1 MSSFG
6 IPDLDPALEA
16 NLATGMQGVEH
27 LLREHIKGD
36 YPLVEETSRHLVA
49 AGGKRLR
56 PLLTLIS
63 SHYGDPTRKEVIP
76 AAVVCELTHLATLYH
91 DDVMDEAP
99 LRRGVESANNRWGNT
114 IAILTGDYLFSKASD
129 LLADLGPEAVRL
141 QARTF
146 ERLVIGQIM
155 ETQGPQN
162 GEDPLAHYLRVVGDK
177 TGSLIATRYGNVM
190 GTRGSVIPLF
200 FNQLKNSLDLT
211 VTNLKMSRF
220 LMSVE
225 ESVELVLYALKNAKS
240 GDIFVQKSPACTIEI
255 LIKALSKILNKNPKL
270 KVIGMRHGEKE
281 HETLIS
287 SEEMFKT
294 IDLGKYFRIPQDTR
308 DLNYE
313 EYFEKGNKKNIKII
327 SKDYSSCNT
336 KQLSILETIKLINK
350 SKVLVNFI
358 D

>member
-16 NLATGMQGVEH
+16 DLATGMQGVEH

-63 SHYGDPTRKEVIP
+63 SHFGDPTRKEVIP

-177 TGSLIATRYGNVM
+177 TGSLIATSARFGALLSGAPRETVETLTKFGEQIGIAFQLADDVIDIASESSQSGKTPGTDLREGVPTLVTLNVM
-190 GTRGSVIPLF
+190 ASNKPEDAELKRLLSAPIHDEVEVQQVLRALRTHDGLQQARQQLGNIAKDARTALGPLP
-200 FNQLKNSLDLT
+200 LNSAT
-211 VTNLKMSRF
+211 S
-220 LMSVE
+220 
-225 ESVELVLYALKNAKS
+225 ALFSLCDAVVDRS
-240 GDIFVQKSPACTIEI
+240 A
-255 LIKALSKILNKNPKL
+255 
-270 KVIGMRHGEKE
+270 
-281 HETLIS
+281 
-287 SEEMFKT
+287 
-294 IDLGKYFRIPQDTR
+294 
-308 DLNYE
+308 
-313 EYFEKGNKKNIKII
+313 
-327 SKDYSSCNT
+327 
-336 KQLSILETIKLINK
+336 
-350 SKVLVNFI
+350 
-358 D
+358 

>member
-16 NLATGMQGVEH
+16 DLATGMQGVEH

-63 SHYGDPTRKEVIP
+63 SHFGDPTRKEVIP

-177 TGSLIATRYGNVM
+177 TGSLIATSARFGALLSGASRETVETLTKFGEQIGIAFQLADDVIDIASESSQSGKTPGTDLREGVPTLVTLNVMASNKPEDAELKRLLSAPIHDEVVVQQVLRALRTHDGLQQARQQLGNVAKDARTAL
-190 GTRGSVIPLF
+190 GPLP
-200 FNQLKNSLDLT
+200 LNSAT
-211 VTNLKMSRF
+211 G
-220 LMSVE
+220 
-225 ESVELVLYALKNAKS
+225 ALFSLCDAVVDRS
-240 GDIFVQKSPACTIEI
+240 A
-255 LIKALSKILNKNPKL
+255 
-270 KVIGMRHGEKE
+270 
-281 HETLIS
+281 
-287 SEEMFKT
+287 
-294 IDLGKYFRIPQDTR
+294 
-308 DLNYE
+308 
-313 EYFEKGNKKNIKII
+313 
-327 SKDYSSCNT
+327 
-336 KQLSILETIKLINK
+336 
-350 SKVLVNFI
+350 
-358 D
+358 

>member
-1 MSSFG
+1 MSTFG
-6 IPDLDPALEA
+6 IPDLDPALEVD
-16 NLATGMQGVEH
+16 LAEGMAGVEH

-63 SHYGDPTRKEVIP
+63 SHYGDPKRKEVIP

-177 TGSLIATRYGNVM
+177 TGSLIATSARFGALLSGASRETVETLTKFGEQIGIAFQLADDVIDIASESSQSGKTPGTDLREGVPTLVTLNVM
-190 GTRGSVIPLF
+190 ASNKPEDAELKRLLSAPIHDEVEVQQVLRALRTHDGLQQARQQLGNIAKDARTALGPLP
-200 FNQLKNSLDLT
+200 LNSAT
-211 VTNLKMSRF
+211 S
-220 LMSVE
+220 
-225 ESVELVLYALKNAKS
+225 ALFSLCDAVVDRS
-240 GDIFVQKSPACTIEI
+240 A
-255 LIKALSKILNKNPKL
+255 
-270 KVIGMRHGEKE
+270 
-281 HETLIS
+281 
-287 SEEMFKT
+287 
-294 IDLGKYFRIPQDTR
+294 
-308 DLNYE
+308 
-313 EYFEKGNKKNIKII
+313 
-327 SKDYSSCNT
+327 
-336 KQLSILETIKLINK
+336 
-350 SKVLVNFI
+350 
-358 D
+358 